1 MAKTLDFAYQSPQEV
16 KVGDDET
23 TFTLICKNEDK
34 AVDLTGSESIIAKI
48 GNQSGYLREQPIN
61 LDSSS
66 DMRAGQ
72 INLTF
77 EKSTLDNFPPD
88 LYNLEI
94 WVTNSNG
101 TSIYPSGNPLS
112 FTVTANIEN
121 SSGANITTVAYDDFV
136 KAMNKAASTI
146 AKGDKGEKGDPGDNG
161 FYHYT
166 VDLTDTKYD
175 RNKWYYVET
184 DGHQLGSLGGP
195 SYFSLEAPL
204 FSGINVSYGSHIY
217 SDNTIKDASARQTVL
232 YGQGAWGVYDRK
244 LTVLDDQT
252 KWTTDGKRLLTFAVP
267 SDNNFNYAFYARGGL
282 KINIT
287 SDVPGLTWTPQ
298 TDKLVV
304 NDTTISVL
312 NDAPD
317 PKALGLDDDHTFW
330 ALPMSQ
336 LKQQLKTS

>member
-146 AKGDKGEKGDPGDNG
+146 AKGDKGEKGDTG
-161 FYHYT
+161 T
-166 VDLTDTKYD
+166 VDNAGLTTAPAFVNLQTQVDNSAVGT
-175 RNKWYYVET
+175 NLL
-184 DGHQLGSLGGP
+184 LGT
-195 SYFSLEAPL
+195 
-204 FSGINVSYGSHIY
+204 SG
-217 SDNTIKDASARQTVL
+217 TLQTVTNASGWNTNLPIL
-232 YGQGAWGVYDRK
+232 YPVI
-244 LTVLDDQT
+244 
-252 KWTTDGKRLLTFAVP
+252 TTID
-267 SDNNFNYAFYARGGL
+267 
-282 KINIT
+282 
-287 SDVPGLTWTPQ
+287 
-298 TDKLVV
+298 
-304 NDTTISVL
+304 NDTTYTARAWLSSVSHDISVQIVFQDSSGVTRYGSGNSISAGTSGYSTWTGTITAGATIQRITICFIAQQSTDSAVSYKEIKL
-312 NDAPD
+312 EKGSVATDWCPNPAEVLTQSDYA
-317 PKALGLDDDHTFW
+317 KIQAAIVALGG
-330 ALPMSQ
+330 S
-336 LKQQLKTS
+336 LK